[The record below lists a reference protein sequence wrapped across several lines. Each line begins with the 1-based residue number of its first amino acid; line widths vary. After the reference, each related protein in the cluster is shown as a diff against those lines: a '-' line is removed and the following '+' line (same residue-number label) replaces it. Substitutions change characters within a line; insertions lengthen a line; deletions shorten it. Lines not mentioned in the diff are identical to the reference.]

1 MIKIKNEVYKLKK
14 ATSVAKGMPLPDG
27 QILEIVQDVVYVNG
41 ALVPPVFQELFYLWI
56 VDNPDLFDIVT
67 MKW

>member
-14 ATSVAKGMPLPDG
+14 ATEVAKGMPLPDG

-56 VDNPDLFDIVT
+56 VENPDLFDIVT